1 MQIDWDP
8 SLPGCT
14 ATISADYETWLARGK
29 TLADN
34 HNRSNWD
41 IGDWVVEGDDTF
53 NVIKDIPRY
62 LLLHK
67 TSGDDGGTAYRS
79 EKVPHFYKDISDAT
93 NLRVQTLRNLAV
105 VCRFYKPDER
115 IHQLS
120 FTHHAMACGHERALE
135 YLRACLV
142 EGERPH
148 TVAWLEEYIDKCE
161 GKKVEQEKHGG
172 YLYLA
177 IPDRLYAKLKDLS
190 KHYQKNLNR
199 LIDETCVQAIE
210 SYIESE
216 GEKIS
221 LQLFNYYEP
230 DRWPFD
236 KKVIEAEKK
245 KIRTRRSR
253 PNNDPVVREKRR
265 LAVVSRWS
273 RGNKVA

>member
-1 MQIDWDP
+1 MQVDWDP
-8 SLPGCT
+8 SLPGRVPT
-14 ATISADYETWLARGK
+14 NEDYDAWLARGK

-41 IGDWVVEGDDTF
+41 IGDWVLEGDDTF
-53 NVIKDIPRY
+53 NITKDIPGY

-67 TSGDDGGTAYRS
+67 TTGDDGGTAYRS

-105 VCRFYKPDER
+105 VCRFYKPEER

-142 EGERPH
+142 EGERPR
-148 TVAWLEEYIDKCE
+148 TVAWLEEYIDKRE
-161 GKKVEQEKHGG
+161 GKVEKEKHGG
-172 YLYLA
+172 HLYLA

-190 KHYQKNLNR
+190 KHYEKNLNR
-199 LIDETCVQAIE
+199 LVDDTCVRAIE
-210 SYIESE
+210 TFIESE

-221 LQLFNYYEP
+221 LKLFNFYEP
-230 DRWPFD
+230 GRWPFD
-236 KKVIEAEKK
+236 KKVIEAERK
-245 KIRTRRSR
+245 KIRARRSR
-253 PNNDPVVREKRR
+253 PNNDPVVREIRR
-265 LAVVSRWS
+265 LAVTTRWA